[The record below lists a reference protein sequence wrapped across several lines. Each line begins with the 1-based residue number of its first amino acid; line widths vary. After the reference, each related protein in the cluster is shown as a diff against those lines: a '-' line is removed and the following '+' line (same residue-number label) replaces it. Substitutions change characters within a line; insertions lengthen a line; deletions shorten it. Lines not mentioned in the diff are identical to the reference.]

1 MLYLSRLLQADR
13 VLSAVVAPYGGCAQ
27 TPFQDAYNAKKASK
41 TADSSSDGRSQD
53 VRGDTDAV
61 ACPPLC
67 TKLRPGRATNDEAF
81 DLGVLCAD
89 GTGDG
94 IGLSLAGGAE
104 AVKALVAKDIQLS
117 PADVVFIARHILGAL
132 AADALKKQATDLGL
146 APTKG
151 GRKREGGKAD
161 GAAVAF
167 GGEWWFCVH
176 THTHSIKA
184 LLRLY

>member
-41 TADSSSDGRSQD
+41 TADSDSSDGRSQD

-67 TKLRPGRATNDEAF
+67 TKLPPGRATNDEAF

-94 IGLSLAGGAE
+94 AGLSLAGGAE
-104 AVKALVAKDIQLS
+104 AVKALVATDIELS
-117 PADVVFIARHILGAL
+117 PADVVFIARHILGTLTADTL
-132 AADALKKQATDLGL
+132 KEQAADLGL
-146 APTKG
+146 SLTKG
-151 GRKREGGKAD
+151 GRGGQGGKAD
-161 GAAVAF
+161 GAAVAM
-167 GGEWWFCVH
+167 GGEWWC
-176 THTHSIKA
+176 THTHA
-184 LLRLY
+184 HY